1 METIKLNSHVG
12 SDGVLKI
19 QMPANFKDTAV
30 EVILVVQP
38 LLSEETNPKYNAWGK
53 LTTKESIQ
61 QAIEQMRKLQ
71 QEVALSPTSIREM
84 IDEGRRF

>member
-1 METIKLNSHVG
+1 MEIIKLNSHVG
-12 SDGVLKI
+12 TDGVLKI

-30 EVILVVQP
+30 EVVLVVQP
-38 LLSEETNPKYNAWGK
+38 LLSEKTNPQYNAWGK

-61 QAIEQMRKLQ
+61 QAIDQIRKLQ
-71 QEVALSPTSIREM
+71 QEVALSQTSIREM